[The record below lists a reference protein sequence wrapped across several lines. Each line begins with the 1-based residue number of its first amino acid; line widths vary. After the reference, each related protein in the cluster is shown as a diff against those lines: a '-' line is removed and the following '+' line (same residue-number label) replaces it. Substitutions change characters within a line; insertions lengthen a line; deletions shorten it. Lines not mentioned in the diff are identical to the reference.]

1 MKKTIEDA
9 YNEVK
14 WCDVLRVFIVVL
26 IMGGERTI
34 FFLFIFLSTLCW
46 ETCLAEKFFYGN
58 MRKQTYRK
66 IQHIY
71 MTERIMYCDGLTFV
85 AWIIEFC

>member
-26 IMGGERTI
+26 IMGEKGQ
-34 FFLFIFLSTLCW
+34 FLYFYFFLSTLCW
-46 ETCLAEKFFYGN
+46 ETCLAENFFYGN
-58 MRKQTYRK
+58 MRKTN
-66 IQHIY
+66 IQKNSTIY
-71 MTERIMYCDGLTFV
+71 DRNNNVL
-85 AWIIEFC
+85 

>member
-26 IMGGERTI
+26 IMGEKGH
-34 FFLFIFLSTLCW
+34 FFFYQHSVGKRVLQKI
-46 ETCLAEKFFYGN
+46 FYGN

-66 IQHIY
+66 IQHVY
-71 MTERIMYCDGLTFV
+71 MTERVMCDGLTIV
-85 AWIIEFC
+85 AWIIGLSSLL

>member
-26 IMGGERTI
+26 IIGEKGQFI
-34 FFLFIFLSTLCW
+34 FFINTLFGNVSCR
-46 ETCLAEKFFYGN
+46 KFFMEICGKHT
-58 MRKQTYRK
+58 RR
-66 IQHIY
+66 IEHI
-71 MTERIMYCDGLTFV
+71 
-85 AWIIEFC
+85 